1 MTTDDSSMPIAS
13 MLKRNEMK
21 ILVVEDDKFLR
32 GLLVEK
38 IKHEGFTV
46 TEAINA
52 DEAFAAV
59 HKNPPHIILLDLILP
74 GKGGFEI
81 LTELKAQH
89 DYASIP
95 IIIISNLGSR
105 DDVDQAMK
113 LGAAEFMIKAHH
125 TPQEI
130 VETIKKVLEANYIG
144 K

>member
-1 MTTDDSSMPIAS
+1 
-13 MLKRNEMK
+13 MLKRGEMK

-52 DEAFAAV
+52 DETFAAI
-59 HKNPPHIILLDLILP
+59 HKDQPHIILLDLVLP

-81 LTELKAQH
+81 LRELKAQH
-89 DYASIP
+89 EYASIP
-95 IIIISNLGSR
+95 VVIISNLGSR
-105 DDVDQAMK
+105 DDVDQAMQ

-125 TPQEI
+125 TPLEI
-130 VETIKKVLEANYIG
+130 VETIKKVLEASYIG

>member
-1 MTTDDSSMPIAS
+1 
-13 MLKRNEMK
+13 MK

-32 GLLVEK
+32 ELLVGK

-46 TEAINA
+46 IEAVNA

-59 HKNPPHIILLDLILP
+59 SKDQPHIILLDLVLP

-89 DYASIP
+89 ASASIP
-95 IIIISNLGSR
+95 VIVISNLGSR
-105 DDVDQAMK
+105 DDVDQAMQ

>member
-1 MTTDDSSMPIAS
+1 
-13 MLKRNEMK
+13 MLKRGEMK

-46 TEAINA
+46 IEAVNA

-59 HKNPPHIILLDLILP
+59 HKDAPHIILLDLVLP

-95 IIIISNLGSR
+95 VIVISNLGSR